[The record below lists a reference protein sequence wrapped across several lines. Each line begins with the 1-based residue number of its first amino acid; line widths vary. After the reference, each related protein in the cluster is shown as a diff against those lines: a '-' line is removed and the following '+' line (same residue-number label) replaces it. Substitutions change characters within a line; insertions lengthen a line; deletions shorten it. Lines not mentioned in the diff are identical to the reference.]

1 MPVEVP
7 AEAYAA
13 FARGEISE
21 DELLGLEKFA
31 SDLNKTASKADLFS
45 LRGAGALAG
54 LTAAAPTIMYA
65 GAAVPKTIQG
75 GLNAMTFNRD
85 LNRVVEVNPQLGS
98 ADDPNLR
105 MAFKTLRSVNP
116 DYSKDP
122 LIAGTVLDMVMTNRM
137 DPDDP
142 TSAPRFDPALLQS
155 IQGKGT
161 SLEQA
166 AGIEGGKATMSPLA
180 SMLGTVAAGG

>member
-1 MPVEVP
+1 MPIQVP

-13 FARGEISE
+13 YARGEISRS
-21 DELLGLEKFA
+21 ELSGLEKFA
-31 SDLNKTASKADLFS
+31 SDLNK
-45 LRGAGALAG
+45 G
-54 LTAAAPTIMYA
+54 AAAPFDPLSPRGIATLGGLALAAPALTYA
-65 GAAVPKTIQG
+65 GAMVPKAIDTSI
-75 GLNAMTFNRD
+75 NALTFNRD

-98 ADDPNLR
+98 PDDPNLR

-122 LIAGTVLDMVMTNRM
+122 LIAGTILDMVMTNRM

-155 IQGKGT
+155 IQHKMKT
-161 SLEQA
+161 PIDIA
-166 AGIEGGKATMSPLA
+166 AESGSRATVSPL
-180 SMLGTVAAGG
+180 SQGLTGH